1 MIKDL
6 NKSELVADDS
16 ETDICATSGE
26 LITALERLQHYEDL
40 EEAGRLIELPCAVG
54 DTVYSFSF
62 NIVYPFTVNGFEINK
77 YEVEFKGS
85 YCGEEKS
92 LEYWSIH
99 FPVSKI
105 GKTVFLT
112 REEAEAALKGA
123 ENEYIRRKMSVLQI
137 STAHNG
143 RKPGRGR

>member
-1 MIKDL
+1 MAEILTMREVIEDCERTVIQAEML
-6 NKSELVADDS
+6 RF
-16 ETDICATSGE
+16 TDTKQYME
-26 LITALERLQHYEDL
+26 HKQVREWLEELQHYKDL
-40 EEAGRLIELPCAVG
+40 EEQGRLIELPCKIG

-77 YEVEFKGS
+77 YGVEFKGS

-105 GKTVFLT
+105 GKSVFLT
-112 REEAEAALKGA
+112 REEAEAAL
-123 ENEYIRRKMSVLQI
+123 NEVDE
-137 STAHNG
+137 
-143 RKPGRGR
+143 